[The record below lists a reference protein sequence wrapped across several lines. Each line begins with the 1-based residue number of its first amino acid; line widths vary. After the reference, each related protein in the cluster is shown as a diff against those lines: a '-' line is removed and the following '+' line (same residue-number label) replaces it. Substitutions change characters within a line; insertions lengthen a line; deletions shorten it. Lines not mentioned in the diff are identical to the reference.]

1 MRRRAIAI
9 AALLACFAVGLGA
22 QSPATDDPLVA
33 VKAEEDLEKR
43 SKLAL
48 EYARK
53 SVGRVAAAYEAAD
66 RETARAI
73 LASIL
78 EAAQLS
84 EESLDETGKVARKK
98 PKHFKRAEI
107 GVRKLLGDLQDLD
120 RTLTFDERQDLKP
133 IIERLDEI
141 NSRLL
146 ERIMRKR

>member
-1 MRRRAIAI
+1 MKRRTIALAVLLGCCAAGLI
-9 AALLACFAVGLGA
+9 A
-22 QSPATDDPLVA
+22 QTPDPDPLA
-33 VKAEEDLEKR
+33 PVKAEEKPEKR

-53 SVGRVAAAYEAAD
+53 SVGRVAAAYEDAD
-66 RETARAI
+66 RETARAL

-107 GVRKLLGDLQDLD
+107 GTRKLLGDLKDLD
-120 RTLTFDERQDLKP
+120 RTLTFDERQDLEP
-133 IIERLDEI
+133 IIARLEEI
-141 NSRLL
+141 NNRLL
-146 ERIMRKR
+146 ERIMLKR